1 MSDRF
6 TKTDLEKAKEATK
19 RIRRR
24 KSSEKNEKFKTRKKR
39 IFNYRYI

>member
-19 RIRRR
+19 RIKDERAQKRMKNSR
-24 KSSEKNEKFKTRKKR
+24 PEKKGS
-39 IFNYRYI
+39 